1 MVVYFLE
8 EIGRFKDLVALIK
21 YDLQFNRYIV
31 GIVNGSY
38 CTFCFIGH
46 TRIYKLWSCTSLYES
61 KDRSNIEFKKCLY
74 RHFICFLF
82 TE

>member
-1 MVVYFLE
+1 MVVFFLE
-8 EIGRFKDLVALIK
+8 EIARFKDLVGLIK

-38 CTFCFIGH
+38 CTFGFIGH
-46 TRIYKLWSCTSLYES
+46 TCIYKLCSCTSLYKS
-61 KDRSNIEFKKCLY
+61 LDRSNIEFKEFLY
-74 RHFICFLF
+74 CHFICFQF